1 MISYFVSTVLIIVYK
16 LCRLGAAFSTN
27 AGLFAPKSNESKSF
41 ALNMF
46 RGSINAEQVFPYPD
60 VLTTEQRE
68 TLEMLVPATTKFFEE
83 CNDPARND
91 AEERIP
97 EETMQGLREMGAF
110 GLQVHSTAMCERV
123 SSNNAGWKSQLMRSD
138 LLTCLYTFCRFQQ
151 SWVD

>member
-1 MISYFVSTVLIIVYK
+1 MDN
-16 LCRLGAAFSTN
+16 RLGAAFSTN
-27 AGLFAPKSNESKSF
+27 AGVLAPNKSSESKSF

-46 RGSINAEQVFPYPD
+46 RGAINAEQVFPYPD
-60 VLTTEQRE
+60 VLTPEQRE

-110 GLQVHSTAMCERV
+110 GLQVYSKIVCDLQ
-123 SSNNAGWKSQLMRSD
+123 KS
-138 LLTCLYTFCRFQQ
+138 
-151 SWVD
+151 